1 MSWRRPRPTA
11 AVRSRKGTSH
21 TIGLSMSSIVSGRSI
36 DESAVCSVP
45 SLPSGALPPDARSEV
60 ITLGM
65 WRLGADVS
73 TPESQPT
80 RKTRVAAATRSM
92 MRTKTKARR
101 SDVGFAVCIDE
112 KKIACES
119 FTAASRKTSR
129 LACTMPR
136 MTWRTIAAEIGVD
149 ERDEALQVDRAHL
162 RPADVLG
169 DQPLVRQRHQ
179 RERHRDH
186 RRRRRR
192 RTRRRAACCAPSAPS
207 SAASPSSRSRPR

>member
-21 TIGLSMSSIVSGRSI
+21 TISRSMSSIVSGRSI
-36 DESAVCSVP
+36 DESAAVCSVP

-65 WRLGADVS
+65 WRLGADVR

-119 FTAASRKTSR
+119 FTAAASRKTSR

-136 MTWRTIAAEIGVD
+136 MTWRTIAAEM
-149 ERDEALQVDRAHL
+149 
-162 RPADVLG
+162 
-169 DQPLVRQRHQ
+169 
-179 RERHRDH
+179 
-186 RRRRRR
+186 
-192 RTRRRAACCAPSAPS
+192 SAS
-207 SAASPSSRSRPR
+207 MSATKPCR